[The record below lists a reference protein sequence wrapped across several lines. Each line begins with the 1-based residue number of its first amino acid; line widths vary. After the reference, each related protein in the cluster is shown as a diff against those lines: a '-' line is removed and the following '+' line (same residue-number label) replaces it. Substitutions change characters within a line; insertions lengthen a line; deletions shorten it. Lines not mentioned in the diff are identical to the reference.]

1 MEYTVIG
8 VLEFSA
14 TAAGIKSL
22 DSMVKA
28 APVNIIDAKTICPGK
43 YYIIITGDVASV
55 DAALTAGRK
64 EGEGYLI
71 DDLFI
76 TNLHRQV
83 IPAILGTAETTKWE
97 SLGVI
102 ESFSIVSSIVAG
114 DLAAKAAEVE
124 LPEIRLAAG
133 MAGKSYVKIIGTVY
147 EVDAAMKAATEYV
160 KRKGLLCKDILIPH
174 AHPEIMPFIL

>member
-1 MEYTVIG
+1 MEYRVIG

-14 TAAGIKSL
+14 TAAGILAL

-28 APVNIIDAKTICPGK
+28 APVKIIDAKTICPGK

-55 DAALTAGRK
+55 DAALTAGK
-64 EGEGYLI
+64 KAGAGYLI
-71 DDLFI
+71 DELFI
-76 TNLHRQV
+76 TNLHVQV
-83 IPAILGTAETTKWE
+83 IPAIVGTVTTTKWE
-97 SLGVI
+97 SLGVL

-124 LPEIRLAAG
+124 LPEIRLATG
-133 MAGKSYVKIIGTVY
+133 MAGKSYVKMIGTVH
-147 EVDAAMKAATEYV
+147 EVEVSMKAAKEYV
-160 KRKGLLCKDILIPH
+160 GKQGLLCKDVIIPH